1 MIGLDT
7 NVLVRFLVGDD
18 VDQAKRA
25 EEFIEQAANRG
36 PLFINQIVL
45 CELIWVL
52 SYAYDYS
59 KATLVDLLEKML
71 STKQF
76 EIEEREVVWSA
87 LALYKKT
94 KADFSD
100 CLLGTK
106 NHQLGCT
113 YTATFDQKALTC
125 HFYKPC

>member
-7 NVLVRFLVGDD
+7 NVLVRFLVEDD
-18 VDQAKRA
+18 VHQAKRA
-25 EEFIEQAANRG
+25 RELIEQTADKE

-45 CELIWVL
+45 CELVWVL
-52 SYAYDYS
+52 SYAYDYP
-59 KATLVDLLEKML
+59 KPTLLDVLEKIL

-76 EIEEREVVWSA
+76 EIEEREVVWAA
-87 LALYKKT
+87 LMSYKKT

-113 YTATFDQKALTC
+113 YTATFDQKALSC
-125 HFYKPC
+125 QFYKPC